1 VKISR
6 QLLIV
11 AAFLSFSV
19 ALFQA
24 VITFSPTWSQ
34 YFGAPKELVSNVP
47 LLYVTGFAMTV
58 IFFIFG
64 LYAMSGGGWLRPLP
78 LLRLG
83 LLGIGCVYILR
94 GLLFIPILLM
104 MTGHMRSS
112 EPIPRTGLASSLV
125 SLFIGLLYLFGTIRS
140 WKTLRPETKRMTA
153 QQLH

>member
-1 VKISR
+1 MKISK
-6 QLLIV
+6 QLLMV
-11 AAFLSFSV
+11 AGSLSFSV

-58 IFFIFG
+58 IFCIFG

-78 LLRLG
+78 LLRWG
-83 LLGIGCVYILR
+83 LLGIGCVYMLR

-104 MTGHMRSS
+104 MTGYLQSS
-112 EPIPRTGLASSLV
+112 EPIPPTGLASSLV
-125 SLFIGLLYLFGTIRS
+125 SLFIGLLYLTGTIRR
-140 WKTLRPETKRMTA
+140 WKTLQPETKKMTA
-153 QQLH
+153 KQFH